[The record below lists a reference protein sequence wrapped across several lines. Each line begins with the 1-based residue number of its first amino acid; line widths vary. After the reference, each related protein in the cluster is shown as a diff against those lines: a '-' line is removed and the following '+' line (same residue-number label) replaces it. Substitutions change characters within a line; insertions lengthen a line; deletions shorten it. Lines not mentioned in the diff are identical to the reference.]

1 MNKSDESQSLN
12 DSQSPAT
19 VENTKVVK
27 KLILIVFGMF
37 GFGFALVPLYDV
49 FCDITGLNGK
59 TSTEAA
65 TYNVEQVD
73 TQRIVTVQFI
83 SRTAQ
88 GIPWK
93 FEPMTNEIKVHPGE
107 MKLVKFYAK
116 NESTRDIIG
125 QAVPS
130 VSPGLA
136 AAYFQGRAASQRPH
150 SPGYPIATMLPLVA
164 GRPAL
169 CSPAAEFHDLSGV
182 NRGWVAQAHQT
193 ALSRSTAGQYQ
204 NTSCQ
209 VWIFRVHR

>member
-1 MNKSDESQSLN
+1 MNEGDELQ
-12 DSQSPAT
+12 DSNNKDSTETKQNS
-19 VENTKVVK
+19 KVVK

-59 TSTEAA
+59 TSTTAA
-65 TYNVEQVD
+65 TYNVEQID
-73 TQRIVTVQFI
+73 TKRVITVQFI

-93 FEPMTNEIKVHPGE
+93 FEPMVREIKVHPGE

-136 AAYFQGRAASQRPH
+136 AAYFQKIECFCFTQQ
-150 SPGYPIATMLPLVA
+150 PLKANEEVEM
-164 GRPAL
+164 GLQFYVDP
-169 CSPAAEFHDLSGV
+169 ELSEDIS
-182 NRGWVAQAHQT
+182 T
-193 ALSRSTAGQYQ
+193 ITLSYTLYDVTKNVES
-204 NTSCQ
+204 
-209 VWIFRVHR
+209 